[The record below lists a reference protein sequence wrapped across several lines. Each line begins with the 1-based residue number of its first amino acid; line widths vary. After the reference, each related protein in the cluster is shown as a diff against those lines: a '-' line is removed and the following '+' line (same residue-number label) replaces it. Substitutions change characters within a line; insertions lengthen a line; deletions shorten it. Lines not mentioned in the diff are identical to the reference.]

1 MPRRRTT
8 SKKPQ
13 SNQLTE
19 DRLAAMIEEATV
31 DAYGE
36 SEELTGWFTMIEDN
50 LAVPFETTV
59 LGVGVT
65 VESIDQDRD
74 ERIIAICR
82 RGGETQALPIFD
94 LPLPSPPPAGFEWIE
109 AFRRW
114 LGDQ

>member
-1 MPRRRTT
+1 MPGRRIT
-8 SKKPQ
+8 SKKPR
-13 SNQLTE
+13 SYRLSE

-65 VESIDQDRD
+65 VEAIDQDRD
-74 ERIIAICR
+74 EQIIAICR
-82 RGGETQALPIFD
+82 RGGETQALPILD
-94 LPLPSPPPAGFEWIE
+94 LSLPSPPPAGSEWIA

-114 LGDQ
+114 LGDE